1 MLVNSPKTKKNYAN
15 FTDSAIYRHKRETN
29 KIKILYLQT
38 KHNGHEQSNKDINS
52 NHTDNNSIILNDDG
66 NNNRIFN
73 IPSNYRLIAI
83 PIPLRKGLARI
94 PIRLYT
100 LLVS

>member
-1 MLVNSPKTKKNYAN
+1 MDIKKNYAI
-15 FTDSAIYRHKRETN
+15 FTDNVILIIQPKQIRN
-29 KIKILYLQT
+29 NLLYLQT
-38 KHNGHEQSNKDINS
+38 KHTNHEQGNKNTNS
-52 NHTDNNSIILNDDG
+52 NNTNNNSIILNDDG